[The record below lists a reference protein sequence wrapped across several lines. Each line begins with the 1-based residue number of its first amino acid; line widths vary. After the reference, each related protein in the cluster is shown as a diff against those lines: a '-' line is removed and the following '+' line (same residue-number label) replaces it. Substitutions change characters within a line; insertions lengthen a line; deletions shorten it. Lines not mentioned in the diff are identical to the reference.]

1 MGGRGGTEMETD
13 SLGSASSI
21 MGEAFSFFFFF
32 FFGNWLSG
40 AKETTSGIVSLAWN
54 QEINLGN
61 ISVLP
66 PLAPRRHL
74 DIVQLSESL
83 SEGRVVKTW

>member
-1 MGGRGGTEMETD
+1 MEND

-21 MGEAFSFFFFF
+21 MGEAFS

-83 SEGRVVKTW
+83 SEGGVVKTW

>member
-21 MGEAFSFFFFF
+21 MGEAFSFF
-32 FFGNWLSG
+32 GNWLLG

-74 DIVQLSESL
+74 DIVQLSENPL
-83 SEGRVVKTW
+83 SERGVVKTW

>member
-1 MGGRGGTEMETD
+1 MGGRGGTEIETD

-21 MGEAFSFFFFF
+21 MGEAFSFF
-32 FFGNWLSG
+32 WQLVVG

-74 DIVQLSESL
+74 DIVQLSENPL
-83 SEGRVVKTW
+83 SEREE